1 MSLAFI
7 LTLFLEHHFPRLG
20 CLPEEHF
27 ILKGKMLSPNDKK
40 LEKLDPFY
48 RPSMSKQKTSAEII
62 SEARNALR
70 TVRTQRPFTPR
81 EDQRKLFGPASSRT
95 PENRPPSSFSL
106 HASSFESSDSR
117 PISSA
122 RLSPLE
128 LRPKAPAKK
137 TVESKETVVKG
148 DPMVKINGIYL
159 TESNAMGHLKSHPLQ
174 LTYDGGF
181 SEIQEQEMFKGTT
194 SLPSHLRSGGEQGK
208 RCSRASSYSSS
219 SDVSRLEARA
229 DPVYV
234 IPASYQE
241 ALIRG
246 KPGLTAAGM
255 AIPRVERIGGGLHA
269 LGGMVSKAN
278 LQEKDTEIEVDEVFW
293 NTRIVPILHELEKEE
308 NIETICAACTQLHHA
323 LAEGNMLGN
332 KFKRRSI
339 LLKTLYKLVD
349 IGSDL
354 LSLKLA
360 KLILALKVSRKNLLN
375 VCKLIFKISRSEKND
390 SLIENDSILE
400 SLLEVLR
407 NEDLHTNTEAFLY
420 CMGAIKFISGNP
432 GFLDEMISKG
442 AVEILVNLIKQINEN
457 TRKCGTCLPNSGH
470 LLVQWKSVSPRNNTM
485 IDGEVPGPAKKP
497 VELLLHRN
505 GSSVVDCDLQALLLW
520 SKMTATLRNLV
531 DSPPARSKLL
541 SISALPQLCAVMGQ
555 YMADKDVCTNI
566 ARIFSKLTSYHDCCA
581 ALANCSRC
589 YALFLKVI
597 NKYQKKQTW
606 MMAVFNKQT
615 KILVS
620 CQYKTFEMSTQLR
633 TCVKTSSPGKNKT
646 NKKTS
651 PGTKPGD
658 NIDNALIT
666 QPDLVVRIVFIL
678 GNLTAKNHQARE
690 QFSKEKGS
698 IPTLLSLFHT
708 FYKLDLCAEEQMGE
722 APQPKV
728 QRPRAPAEDVL
739 IKLTRVLA
747 NLAIHPGIGPALATN
762 PHAVGLLLATL
773 EYKSIED
780 CEELVINTTAT
791 INNLSY
797 YQVKNS
803 IIQDKKLYIA
813 ELLIK
818 LLVSN
823 NMDGILEAVR
833 VFGNLSQDHDIC
845 DFIVQKNVHK
855 FMIALLDAKHQDI
868 CFSAC
873 GVLLNLT
880 VDKSKRVILKE
891 GGGIKKL
898 VDCLRHFGPTDWQ
911 LACLVCKTLWNFSEN
926 ITNASSCFGDEDT
939 NTLLVLLPSF
949 LVELRTR
956 SYLKESGL
964 LDGCEICSFQD
975 EELALDGSFDQ
986 DLKNYHKLQWETEFK
1001 PVAQQLLNRIQS
1013 HHTFLEPLPIPSF

>member
-1 MSLAFI
+1 
-7 LTLFLEHHFPRLG
+7 
-20 CLPEEHF
+20 
-27 ILKGKMLSPNDKK
+27 MLSPNDKK

-128 LRPKAPAKK
+128 LRPKAPASPAPEEDLCFSFPKPPVDAAKMRRISSARARLFRAASQGALLPDRTLPPAESKK
-137 TVESKETVVKG
+137 TVESKETIVKG
-148 DPMVKINGIYL
+148 DPMVKTNGIYL

-219 SDVSRLEARA
+219 SDVSRLAARA
-229 DPVYV
+229 
-234 IPASYQE
+234 
-241 ALIRG
+241 
-246 KPGLTAAGM
+246 
-255 AIPRVERIGGGLHA
+255 
-269 LGGMVSKAN
+269 VSKAN

-360 KLILALKVSRKNLLN
+360 KLILALKVSRRNLLN

-470 LLVQWKSVSPRNNTM
+470 LLVQ
-485 IDGEVPGPAKKP
+485 
-497 VELLLHRN
+497 
-505 GSSVVDCDLQALLLW
+505 
-520 SKMTATLRNLV
+520 MTATLRNLV

-597 NKYQKKQTW
+597 NKYQKKQ
-606 MMAVFNKQT
+606 
-615 KILVS
+615 
-620 CQYKTFEMSTQLR
+620 
-633 TCVKTSSPGKNKT
+633 
-646 NKKTS
+646 
-651 PGTKPGD
+651 
-658 NIDNALIT
+658 
-666 QPDLVVRIVFIL
+666 DLVVRIVFIL

-722 APQPKV
+722 AQQPKV

-949 LVELRTR
+949 L
-956 SYLKESGL
+956 
-964 LDGCEICSFQD
+964 D

>member
-1 MSLAFI
+1 
-7 LTLFLEHHFPRLG
+7 
-20 CLPEEHF
+20 
-27 ILKGKMLSPNDKK
+27 MLSPSDKK

-70 TVRTQRPFTPR
+70 TVRTQRPFTPQ
-81 EDQRKLFGPASSRT
+81 EDQRKLFGPTSSRT

-128 LRPKAPAKK
+128 LRPKAPASPTTEEDPCLSFPKPPVDPAQMRRISSARARLFRAASQGPLLPDRTLPPAESKK
-137 TVESKETVVKG
+137 IVESKETVMKG

-159 TESNAMGHLKSHPLQ
+159 TESNAMSHFKSHPLQ

-181 SEIQEQEMFKGTT
+181 SEMKEQEMFKGTT

-208 RCSRASSYSSS
+208 RRSRASSHSNS
-219 SDVSRLEARA
+219 SDVSRLERRA
-229 DPVYV
+229 
-234 IPASYQE
+234 
-241 ALIRG
+241 
-246 KPGLTAAGM
+246 
-255 AIPRVERIGGGLHA
+255 
-269 LGGMVSKAN
+269 VSKAN

-323 LAEGNMLGN
+323 LEEGNMLGN
-332 KFKRRSI
+332 KFQRRSI

-432 GFLDEMISKG
+432 RFLDEMISKG
-442 AVEILVNLIKQINEN
+442 AVEILMNLIKQINEN
-457 TRKCGTCLPNSGH
+457 TKKCGTCLPNSGH
-470 LLVQWKSVSPRNNTM
+470 LLVQ
-485 IDGEVPGPAKKP
+485 
-497 VELLLHRN
+497 
-505 GSSVVDCDLQALLLW
+505 
-520 SKMTATLRNLV
+520 MTATLRNLA

-541 SISALPQLCAVMGQ
+541 SISALPQLCMVMGQ
-555 YMADKDVCTNI
+555 HMVDKDVCTNI
-566 ARIFSKLTSYHDCCA
+566 ARIFSKLTSYHDCCV
-581 ALANCSRC
+581 ALANYSRC
-589 YALFLKVI
+589 YSLFLKVI
-597 NKYQKKQTW
+597 NKYQKKQ
-606 MMAVFNKQT
+606 
-615 KILVS
+615 
-620 CQYKTFEMSTQLR
+620 
-633 TCVKTSSPGKNKT
+633 
-646 NKKTS
+646 
-651 PGTKPGD
+651 
-658 NIDNALIT
+658 
-666 QPDLVVRIVFIL
+666 DLVVRIVFIL
-678 GNLTAKNHQARE
+678 GNLTAKNNQARE
-690 QFSKEKGS
+690 QFSKERGS

-708 FYKLDLCAEEQMGE
+708 FYRLDLCTEEQAGG
-722 APQPKV
+722 AQQPKA
-728 QRPRAPAEDVL
+728 QRPRAQAEDVL

-747 NLAIHPGIGPALATN
+747 NLAIHPGIGPALAAN
-762 PHAVGLLLATL
+762 PRAVGLLLATL

-780 CEELVINTTAT
+780 CEELVINTTAA

-880 VDKSKRVILKE
+880 VDKDKRVILKE

-949 LVELRTR
+949 LAI
-956 SYLKESGL
+956 SS
-964 LDGCEICSFQD
+964 
-975 EELALDGSFDQ
+975 
-986 DLKNYHKLQWETEFK
+986 
-1001 PVAQQLLNRIQS
+1001 
-1013 HHTFLEPLPIPSF
+1013 

>member
-1 MSLAFI
+1 
-7 LTLFLEHHFPRLG
+7 
-20 CLPEEHF
+20 
-27 ILKGKMLSPNDKK
+27 MLSPNDKK

-70 TVRTQRPFTPR
+70 TVGTQRPFTPR

-106 HASSFESSDSR
+106 HASSFESSESR
-117 PISSA
+117 PISGA
-122 RLSPLE
+122 RLSPLDFK
-128 LRPKAPAKK
+128 PKAPASPTTEEDPCLAFPKPPVDPAK
-137 TVESKETVVKG
+137 IRRLSSARARLFRAASQGALLPDRTLPPAESKTTVEPEETVVMG

-159 TESNAMGHLKSHPLQ
+159 TESRAVGRLKSHPLQ

-181 SEIQEQEMFKGTT
+181 SEIKKQEMLKGTT
-194 SLPSHLRSGGEQGK
+194 TLPSHLRSGGDQGK
-208 RCSRASSYSSS
+208 RRSRASSCFNS
-219 SDVSRLEARA
+219 SDLSRLETRA
-229 DPVYV
+229 
-234 IPASYQE
+234 A
-241 ALIRG
+241 
-246 KPGLTAAGM
+246 
-255 AIPRVERIGGGLHA
+255 
-269 LGGMVSKAN
+269 SKADV
-278 LQEKDTEIEVDEVFW
+278 QEKETEIEVDEVFW
-293 NTRIVPILHELEKEE
+293 NTRIAPILHQLEKEE

-323 LAEGNMLGN
+323 LEEGNMLGN
-332 KFKRRSI
+332 KFKRRSV

-360 KLILALKVSRKNLLN
+360 KIILALKVSRKNLLN

-390 SLIENDSILE
+390 SLFENDGILD

-407 NEDLHTNTEAFLY
+407 SEELQTNMEAFLY

-432 GFLDEMISKG
+432 RFLNEMISKG
-442 AVEILVNLIKQINEN
+442 AVEILMNLIKQINDD
-457 TRKCGTCLPNSGH
+457 TKKCGTCLPNSGH
-470 LLVQWKSVSPRNNTM
+470 LLVQ
-485 IDGEVPGPAKKP
+485 
-497 VELLLHRN
+497 
-505 GSSVVDCDLQALLLW
+505 
-520 SKMTATLRNLV
+520 MTATLRNLV

-541 SISALPQLCAVMGQ
+541 SIGALPQLCSVMGQ

-566 ARIFSKLTSYHDCCA
+566 ARIFSKLTSYHDCCV
-581 ALANCSRC
+581 ALANYSRC
-589 YALFLKVI
+589 YALFLKLI
-597 NKYQKKQTW
+597 NKYQKKQ
-606 MMAVFNKQT
+606 
-615 KILVS
+615 
-620 CQYKTFEMSTQLR
+620 
-633 TCVKTSSPGKNKT
+633 
-646 NKKTS
+646 
-651 PGTKPGD
+651 
-658 NIDNALIT
+658 
-666 QPDLVVRIVFIL
+666 DLVVRIVFIL
-678 GNLTAKNHQARE
+678 GNLTAKNNQARE
-690 QFSKEKGS
+690 QFSKERGS
-698 IPTLLSLFHT
+698 IPTLLALFHA
-708 FYKLDLCAEEQMGE
+708 FYKLDLCAEKPAAGAEQPQ
-722 APQPKV
+722 AP
-728 QRPRAPAEDVL
+728 RPRAQAEDVL

-747 NLAIHPGIGPALATN
+747 NLAIHPGIGPALAAN
-762 PHAVGLLLATL
+762 PQAVGLLLTTL
-773 EYKSIED
+773 EHKSIED

-803 IIQDKKLYIA
+803 VIRDKKLYIA

-880 VDKSKRVILKE
+880 VDKEKRVILKE

-898 VDCLRHFGPTDWQ
+898 VNCLRHFGPTDWQ

-926 ITNASSCFGDEDT
+926 ITSASSCFGDENT

-949 LVELRTR
+949 L
-956 SYLKESGL
+956 
-964 LDGCEICSFQD
+964 D

-1013 HHTFLEPLPIPSF
+1013 HHTFLEPLSIPSF

>member
-1 MSLAFI
+1 
-7 LTLFLEHHFPRLG
+7 
-20 CLPEEHF
+20 
-27 ILKGKMLSPNDKK
+27 MLSPNDKK

-128 LRPKAPAKK
+128 LRPKAPASPAPEEDLCFSFPKPPVDAAKMRRISSARARLFRAASQGALLPDRTLPPAEPKK

-229 DPVYV
+229 
-234 IPASYQE
+234 
-241 ALIRG
+241 
-246 KPGLTAAGM
+246 
-255 AIPRVERIGGGLHA
+255 
-269 LGGMVSKAN
+269 VSKAN

-470 LLVQWKSVSPRNNTM
+470 LLVQ
-485 IDGEVPGPAKKP
+485 
-497 VELLLHRN
+497 
-505 GSSVVDCDLQALLLW
+505 
-520 SKMTATLRNLV
+520 MTATLRNLV

-597 NKYQKKQTW
+597 NKYQKKQ
-606 MMAVFNKQT
+606 
-615 KILVS
+615 
-620 CQYKTFEMSTQLR
+620 
-633 TCVKTSSPGKNKT
+633 
-646 NKKTS
+646 
-651 PGTKPGD
+651 
-658 NIDNALIT
+658 
-666 QPDLVVRIVFIL
+666 DLVVRIVFIL

-949 LVELRTR
+949 L
-956 SYLKESGL
+956 
-964 LDGCEICSFQD
+964 D

>member
-1 MSLAFI
+1 
-7 LTLFLEHHFPRLG
+7 
-20 CLPEEHF
+20 
-27 ILKGKMLSPNDKK
+27 MLSPNDKK

-128 LRPKAPAKK
+128 LRPKAPASPAPEEDPCLSFPKPPVDAAKMRRISSARARLFRAASQGALLPDRTLPPAEPKK

-194 SLPSHLRSGGEQGK
+194 SLPSHLRSGGSVFFQ
-208 RCSRASSYSSS
+208 
-219 SDVSRLEARA
+219 LEARA
-229 DPVYV
+229 
-234 IPASYQE
+234 
-241 ALIRG
+241 
-246 KPGLTAAGM
+246 
-255 AIPRVERIGGGLHA
+255 
-269 LGGMVSKAN
+269 VSKAN

-470 LLVQWKSVSPRNNTM
+470 LLVQVS
-485 IDGEVPGPAKKP
+485 I
-497 VELLLHRN
+497 LLEK
-505 GSSVVDCDLQALLLW
+505 VICV
-520 SKMTATLRNLV
+520 KLV
-531 DSPPARSKLL
+531 FM
-541 SISALPQLCAVMGQ
+541 LP
-555 YMADKDVCTNI
+555 N
-566 ARIFSKLTSYHDCCA
+566 TSYLPGVTGNKG
-581 ALANCSRC
+581 AL
-589 YALFLKVI
+589 
-597 NKYQKKQTW
+597 T
-606 MMAVFNKQT
+606 
-615 KILVS
+615 
-620 CQYKTFEMSTQLR
+620 
-633 TCVKTSSPGKNKT
+633 
-646 NKKTS
+646 
-651 PGTKPGD
+651 
-658 NIDNALIT
+658 
-666 QPDLVVRIVFIL
+666 
-678 GNLTAKNHQARE
+678 
-690 QFSKEKGS
+690 
-698 IPTLLSLFHT
+698 
-708 FYKLDLCAEEQMGE
+708 
-722 APQPKV
+722 
-728 QRPRAPAEDVL
+728 
-739 IKLTRVLA
+739 
-747 NLAIHPGIGPALATN
+747 
-762 PHAVGLLLATL
+762 
-773 EYKSIED
+773 
-780 CEELVINTTAT
+780 
-791 INNLSY
+791 
-797 YQVKNS
+797 
-803 IIQDKKLYIA
+803 
-813 ELLIK
+813 
-818 LLVSN
+818 
-823 NMDGILEAVR
+823 
-833 VFGNLSQDHDIC
+833 
-845 DFIVQKNVHK
+845 
-855 FMIALLDAKHQDI
+855 
-868 CFSAC
+868 
-873 GVLLNLT
+873 
-880 VDKSKRVILKE
+880 
-891 GGGIKKL
+891 
-898 VDCLRHFGPTDWQ
+898 
-911 LACLVCKTLWNFSEN
+911 
-926 ITNASSCFGDEDT
+926 
-939 NTLLVLLPSF
+939 
-949 LVELRTR
+949 
-956 SYLKESGL
+956 
-964 LDGCEICSFQD
+964 
-975 EELALDGSFDQ
+975 
-986 DLKNYHKLQWETEFK
+986 
-1001 PVAQQLLNRIQS
+1001 
-1013 HHTFLEPLPIPSF
+1013 

>member
-1 MSLAFI
+1 MSPALITGTLGLAGSPLPCAHSQFI
-7 LTLFLEHHFPRLG
+7 SCPVPPAQQRPGSAGRRPRRPG
-20 CLPEEHF
+20 VWCLPEEHF

-128 LRPKAPAKK
+128 LRPKAPASPAPEEDPCLSFPKPPVDAAKMRRISSARARLFRAASQGALLPDRTLPPAEPKK

-219 SDVSRLEARA
+219 SDMSQLEARA
-229 DPVYV
+229 
-234 IPASYQE
+234 
-241 ALIRG
+241 
-246 KPGLTAAGM
+246 
-255 AIPRVERIGGGLHA
+255 
-269 LGGMVSKAN
+269 VSKAN

-470 LLVQWKSVSPRNNTM
+470 LLVQ
-485 IDGEVPGPAKKP
+485 
-497 VELLLHRN
+497 
-505 GSSVVDCDLQALLLW
+505 
-520 SKMTATLRNLV
+520 MTATLRNLV

-566 ARIFSKLTSYHDCCA
+566 ARIFSKLTSYYDCCA

-597 NKYQKKQTW
+597 NKYQKKQ
-606 MMAVFNKQT
+606 
-615 KILVS
+615 
-620 CQYKTFEMSTQLR
+620 
-633 TCVKTSSPGKNKT
+633 
-646 NKKTS
+646 
-651 PGTKPGD
+651 
-658 NIDNALIT
+658 
-666 QPDLVVRIVFIL
+666 DLVVRIVFIL

-708 FYKLDLCAEEQMGE
+708 FYKMDLCAKEQAGG
-722 APQPKV
+722 AQQPKV

-833 VFGNLSQDHDIC
+833 VFGNLSQDYDIC

-880 VDKSKRVILKE
+880 VDKNKRVILKE

-949 LVELRTR
+949 L
-956 SYLKESGL
+956 
-964 LDGCEICSFQD
+964 D

>member
-1 MSLAFI
+1 MSPALITGTLGLAGSPLPCAHSQFI
-7 LTLFLEHHFPRLG
+7 SCPVPPAQQRPGSAGRRPRRPGVG

-128 LRPKAPAKK
+128 LRPKAPASPALEEDLCLSFPKPPVDAAKMRRISSARARLFRAASQGALLPDRTLPPAEPKK

-229 DPVYV
+229 
-234 IPASYQE
+234 
-241 ALIRG
+241 
-246 KPGLTAAGM
+246 
-255 AIPRVERIGGGLHA
+255 
-269 LGGMVSKAN
+269 VSKAN

-470 LLVQWKSVSPRNNTM
+470 LLVQ
-485 IDGEVPGPAKKP
+485 
-497 VELLLHRN
+497 
-505 GSSVVDCDLQALLLW
+505 
-520 SKMTATLRNLV
+520 MTATLRNLV

-597 NKYQKKQTW
+597 NKYQKKQ
-606 MMAVFNKQT
+606 
-615 KILVS
+615 
-620 CQYKTFEMSTQLR
+620 
-633 TCVKTSSPGKNKT
+633 
-646 NKKTS
+646 
-651 PGTKPGD
+651 
-658 NIDNALIT
+658 
-666 QPDLVVRIVFIL
+666 DLVVRIVFIL

-722 APQPKV
+722 AQQPKV

-803 IIQDKKLYIA
+803 IIQDKKLHIA

-880 VDKSKRVILKE
+880 VDKNKRVILKE

-949 LVELRTR
+949 LVL
-956 SYLKESGL
+956 SYIIRGLTWDSNTTSLLQILK
-964 LDGCEICSFQD
+964 
-975 EELALDGSFDQ
+975 
-986 DLKNYHKLQWETEFK
+986 
-1001 PVAQQLLNRIQS
+1001 VS
-1013 HHTFLEPLPIPSF
+1013 HF